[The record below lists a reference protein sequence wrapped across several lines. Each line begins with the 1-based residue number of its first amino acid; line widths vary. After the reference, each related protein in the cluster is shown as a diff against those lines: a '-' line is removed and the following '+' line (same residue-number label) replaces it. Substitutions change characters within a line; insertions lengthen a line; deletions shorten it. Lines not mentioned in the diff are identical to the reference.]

1 MARRLNKRMVARLAF
16 FIGIPLLLLA
26 VVGLSVVFTGG
37 SIFGWDPRP
46 YVQRA
51 QEYTDKEMWPQ
62 AWISIKTAMRYG
74 ADKDP
79 DAQYLFG
86 RIALHQN
93 PPAVAVARGAFQNA
107 LVLKPDFFDAQRD
120 LAELHVGFRF
130 WQEAK
135 RDADRLI
142 EMNPS
147 FGKGYLWAALTD
159 LGLAQNEPIYSKRVP
174 FYEAAAERLRT
185 GIEKVPDM
193 LDLYRLLAGTYKELD
208 QTDKIDEVLD
218 LAIANNPGVPESYV
232 LKAGRLNEL
241 GRQDEASEVLEEGLK
256 RVGDD
261 SVLLMALGEV
271 AINRRDPEAAKD
283 FYARTVQIDPKA
295 EGAYLRLCSLHRMEG
310 DSPGALAVVQQ
321 GREALPESTALK
333 AEEADI
339 HLESRDLEKAQ
350 ALIDEISKVLPDA
363 AEVDFLRGKRALLNL
378 RTRQAIAYLEQARSK
393 NPTPQTRLLLGRAYL
408 LSGEVGAAKRELE
421 SLVISYPEYAA
432 ARRSLAEVQ
441 LRLREYDDAVRN
453 ATAVLQAN
461 PNDMVMRLLVA
472 EARLAQGQADAALKE
487 AQAAVEQSKDDP
499 RALFLVA
506 RIYRGLNMNA
516 EAEAALRQALN
527 VGENKERA
535 YRELITFY
543 RETDQAQKA
552 EQTLEEVRTVLP
564 NSPVG
569 LAAENPEQLEK
580 ELKARIEQ
588 GGSRIKDLTLLG
600 RLYLMTDQ
608 ADKGVETLQKVLDE
622 AEGGSPGWREVW
634 QLLFMQYLGT
644 NKYDK
649 ASDLTRR
656 LKEADPQATELLF
669 ADPLMA
675 LSQDRLDEAIE
686 QLTQVVKEH
695 GTFSSAYYLLGQV
708 LAAGRRWEEAT
719 ARLQRALDLRPDLV
733 PARILLGRLYL
744 RQGNYQAVLIEAGEV
759 LRFMP
764 GYVPA
769 LELQALANAGQNLWD
784 AAAKAREEIARIVP
798 NEVGNLVGLAALHLQ
813 RDDSKE
819 AERVFLRAYGVAPE
833 DARVVLRF
841 AEFYA
846 RTGRLQKGREL
857 VDKYVNAHANEP
869 AAHILRG
876 AFLATAEGLESAKA
890 DYEKAAELSPEDA
903 EPLIL
908 LGDRYANR
916 GQWNEAADAYTR
928 GAKRTNNSALAK
940 KRLADVYMLQGKLDE
955 AEAVIQEV
963 LKADPKD
970 AQALVVA
977 GRIASRRQDVEKA
990 KALMEKALS
999 VTPDYGEAKFWL
1011 AELYRSLDPQQSLD
1025 LLREIDPSDGSFE
1038 KAMLLRSSINSQRG
1052 QFVEAAIDL
1061 RHLIDFRPGSVVGH
1075 RALADLYMTTNE
1087 PRQASMILER
1097 ISRQT
1102 KDPALLVGL
1111 GNALLV
1117 QKRYDE
1123 ALKRYEEAR
1132 AQRPESPDALIGEA
1146 RCLVAL
1152 NRKPEAL
1159 ERVRHMLNQFSDE
1172 TWPRLA
1178 LVALYEG
1185 TGELDKAVESLR
1197 NGLLDRPD
1205 WEQGYVRLAMILGR
1219 MAQEA
1224 PGPER
1229 EQRLAESRQVLLEG
1243 LAKVPGSL
1251 NIRTSLAGME
1261 VAAGNNEAAK
1271 RVLAPVA
1278 AKFEQQYSLAP
1289 GARDKLRPFISAIHL
1304 YTLTLYYLGQVD
1316 DAVKWGTRLWNLD
1329 PLHAANAN
1337 NLAWILA
1344 TERKDYQRAS
1354 ELVRRS
1360 MQLVPNDP
1368 QVLDTAGW
1376 VAFLQDDYER
1386 ATTYLLESIDRLDN
1400 PEARYHLG
1408 RVYEQR
1414 LRPEEALQEYEKAL
1428 GMGLR
1433 QKEGQDAQRRIEQL
1447 RKRPPA

>member
-1 MARRLNKRMVARLAF
+1 MARRLNKRVVARLAF
-16 FIGIPLLLLA
+16 FIGIPLLLVAGAFLY
-26 VVGLSVVFTGG
+26 VVFTGG

-46 YVQRA
+46 HVQRA
-51 QEYTDKEMWPQ
+51 QEYADKGMWPQ

-74 ADKDP
+74 AKQDP
-79 DAQYLFG
+79 NAQYLYG

-93 PPAVAVARGAFQNA
+93 PPAVPVARGAFQNA
-107 LVLKPDFFDAQRD
+107 LTLKPDFFEAQRD

-135 RDADRLI
+135 RDTERLI
-142 EMNPS
+142 EMDPS
-147 FGKGYLWAALTD
+147 FGKAYLWAAVVD
-159 LGLAQNEPIYSKRVP
+159 LGLAQNEPIYGKRVP

-185 GIEKVPDM
+185 GIEKAPDM
-193 LDLYRLLAGTYKELD
+193 LDLYRFLAGTYKELD

-218 LAIANNPGVPESYV
+218 LAIANNPGVPEPYV
-232 LKAGRLNEL
+232 LKGGRLNEL
-241 GRQDEASEVLEEGLK
+241 GRPDEASKVLQEGLK
-256 RVGDD
+256 RVGDN

-271 AINRRDPEAAKD
+271 AIRRDPEAAKD
-283 FYARTVQIDPKA
+283 FYSRAIQIDPTA

-310 DSPGALAVVQQ
+310 DSPGALTVVQQ
-321 GREALPESTALK
+321 GLEAVPDSTALK
-333 AEEADI
+333 AEVADI
-339 HLESRDLEKAQ
+339 YLESRDLKKAQ
-350 ALIDEISKVLPDA
+350 ALIEEISRVLPDS
-363 AEVDFLRGKRALLNL
+363 AEVCFLRGKRAMMDL

-393 NPTPQTRLLLGRAYL
+393 KPTPQTLLLLGRAYL
-408 LSGEVGAAKRELE
+408 LAGEVGAAKRELE
-421 SLVISYPEYAA
+421 SLVTSQPQYAA

-453 ATAVLQAN
+453 ATAVLRAN
-461 PNDMVMRLLVA
+461 QNDMGMRLLIA
-472 EARLAQGQADAALKE
+472 EARLAQGKPDAALKE

-499 RALFLVA
+499 RPLFLAA
-506 RIYRGLNMNA
+506 RIYHSLKQDA
-516 EAEAALRQALN
+516 EAEAALRRALN
-527 VGENKERA
+527 VGENKEQA

-543 RETDQAQKA
+543 RETNQAQKA

-622 AEGGSPGWREVW
+622 AEGGSPDWREAW

-649 ASDLTRR
+649 ASDLTKR
-656 LKEADPQATELLF
+656 LKEVDPQATELLF

-675 LSQDRLDEAIE
+675 LSQDRLDEAVE

-695 GTFSSAYYLLGQV
+695 WTFSSAYYLLGQI
-708 LAAGRRWEEAT
+708 LAAGRRWEEA
-719 ARLQRALDLRPDLV
+719 AAQLQRALDLRPDLV

-744 RQGNYQAVLIEAGEV
+744 RQGNYQAVLIEAGEALKFV
-759 LRFMP
+759 P

-784 AAAKAREEIARIVP
+784 AAVKAREEIARIVP
-798 NEVGNLVGLAALHLQ
+798 TEVGNLVELAALHLQ
-813 RDDSKE
+813 RGDSKE
-819 AERVFLRAYGVAPE
+819 AERVFLKAYGVAPE

-846 RTGRLQKGREL
+846 RTDRLQKGREL

-869 AAHILRG
+869 GANILRG
-876 AFLATAEGLESAKA
+876 EFLATAVGLESAKA

-903 EPLIL
+903 EPLVL
-908 LGDRYANR
+908 LGDQYANQGR
-916 GQWNEAADAYTR
+916 WNEAADAYAR
-928 GAKRTNNSALAK
+928 GAKRTKNSALAK
-940 KRLADVYMLQGKLDE
+940 KRLADVYMLQMKLDE

-977 GRIASRRQDVEKA
+977 GRIASRRQNVEKA

-999 VTPDYGEAKFWL
+999 VTPNYGEAKFWL

-1038 KAMLLRSSINSQRG
+1038 KAMLLRSLINSQRG
-1052 QFVEAAIDL
+1052 QFVEAATDL
-1061 RHLIDFRPGSVVGH
+1061 QHLIDFRPGSVAGH

-1087 PRQASMILER
+1087 PRQASMVLER

-1159 ERVRHMLNQFSDE
+1159 ERVRHMLDQFPHE

-1178 LVALYEG
+1178 LAALYEG

-1197 NGLLDRPD
+1197 KGLLDRPD
-1205 WEQGYVRLAMILGR
+1205 WEQGYVRLASILTR
-1219 MAQEA
+1219 MAMSAQ
-1224 PGPER
+1224 GPER
-1229 EQRLAESRQVLLEG
+1229 DQRRAEARQVLIEG
-1243 LAKVPGSL
+1243 LTKVPNSL
-1251 NIRTSLAGME
+1251 DIRTALAGME
-1261 VAAGNNEAAK
+1261 MTAGNHEVAK
-1271 RVLAPVA
+1271 RVLDPVA
-1278 AKFEQQYSLAP
+1278 AKFEQEYSLAP
-1289 GARDKLRPFISAIHL
+1289 EALDKLRPFVSAIHL

-1316 DAVKWGTRLWNLD
+1316 DAVRWGTRLWNLD

-1344 TERKDYQRAS
+1344 TERKDYQRAN
-1354 ELVRRS
+1354 ELIRRS
-1360 MQLVPNDP
+1360 LDLVPNDP

-1376 VAFLQDDYER
+1376 VAFLQDDYDR
-1386 ATTYLLESIDRLDN
+1386 ATTYLLESINRQDN

-1414 LRPEEALQEYEKAL
+1414 VRPEEALQEYEKAL

>member
-1 MARRLNKRMVARLAF
+1 MARRLNKRVVARLAF
-16 FIGIPLLLLA
+16 FIGIPVLLLV

-37 SIFGWDPRP
+37 SIFGGDPRP
-46 YVQRA
+46 YLERA

-74 ADKDP
+74 AAKDP
-79 DAQYLFG
+79 NAQYLYG
-86 RIALHQN
+86 RIALHQS
-93 PPAVAVARGAFQNA
+93 PPAVPVARRAFQNA

-120 LAELHVGFRF
+120 LAELHVYYRF

-135 RDADRLI
+135 KDTDRLI
-142 EMNPS
+142 EMDPS

-159 LGLAQNEPIYSKRVP
+159 LGLARNEPIYSKRVP
-174 FYEAAAERLRT
+174 FFEAAAERLRA
-185 GIEKVPDM
+185 GIEKIPDM
-193 LDLYRLLAGTYKELD
+193 LDLYQLLAGTYKELD

-218 LAIANNPGVPESYV
+218 LAIANNPKVPEAYV

-241 GRQDEASEVLEEGLK
+241 GRQDDASKVLQEGLEQ
-256 RVGDD
+256 VGDNP
-261 SVLLMALGEV
+261 VLLMALGEV

-283 FYARTVQIDPKA
+283 FYARAIQIDPKA
-295 EGAYLRLCSLHRMEG
+295 ERAYLRLCGLHRMEG

-321 GREALPESTALK
+321 GLEAVPESTALK

-339 HLESRDLEKAQ
+339 YLESRDMEKAQ
-350 ALIDEISKVLPDA
+350 ALIEEIIQAQPDSA
-363 AEVDFLRGKRALLNL
+363 AVDFLRGKRAMMDLQ
-378 RTRQAIAYLEQARSK
+378 TRRAIAYLEQARSK
-393 NPTPQTRLLLGRAYL
+393 NPTPQTLLLLGRAYQL
-408 LSGEVGAAKRELE
+408 AGEVGAAKRELE
-421 SLVISYPEYAA
+421 SLVTSYPGYPA

-441 LRLREYDDAVRN
+441 LRLREYDDAIRN

-472 EARLAQGQADAALKE
+472 EARLAQGKADAALKE

-506 RIYRGLNMNA
+506 RIYRGLNRNA

-535 YRELITFY
+535 YQELITFY
-543 RETDQAQKA
+543 RATDQAQKA
-552 EQTLEEVRTVLP
+552 EQTLEEVRAVLP

-588 GGSRIKDLTLLG
+588 GVSRIKALTLLG

-608 ADKGVETLQKVLDE
+608 DDKGVETLQKVLDE
-622 AEGGSPGWREVW
+622 AESGSPDWREAW
-634 QLLFMQYLGT
+634 QLLFMQYLGA

-675 LSQDRLDEAIE
+675 LSQDRLDEAVE
-686 QLTQVVKEH
+686 QLNQVIKEN

-708 LAAGRRWEEAT
+708 LAAGRRWEEAA

-744 RQGNYQAVLIEAGEV
+744 RQGNYQAVLVEAGEA
-759 LRFMP
+759 LKFMP

-784 AAAKAREEIARIVP
+784 PAVKAREEIARIVP
-798 NEVGNLVGLAALHLQ
+798 NEVKNLVELAALYLQ
-813 RDDSKE
+813 RNNSKE
-819 AERVFLRAYGVAPE
+819 AERVFLKAYGVAPE

-846 RTGRLQKGREL
+846 RTDRLQKGREL

-869 AAHILRG
+869 GANILKG
-876 AFLATAEGLESAKA
+876 EFLAKAAGLESAKA
-890 DYEKAAELSPEDA
+890 AYEKAAELSPEDA
-903 EPLIL
+903 EPLVL
-908 LGDRYANR
+908 LGDQYANQGR
-916 GQWNEAADAYTR
+916 WNEAADAYVR

-940 KRLADVYMLQGKLDE
+940 KRLADVLMMQMKLDE
-955 AEAVIQEV
+955 AEVIIQEV
-963 LKADPKD
+963 LKAYPKD

-990 KALMEKALS
+990 KALMEEALS
-999 VTPDYGEAKFWL
+999 VTPNYGEAKFWL
-1011 AELYRSLDPQQSLD
+1011 AELYRSLDPQKSLD

-1052 QFVEAAIDL
+1052 QFTETAIDL
-1061 RHLIDFRPGSVVGH
+1061 RHLIDFRPGSVAGH
-1075 RALADLYMTTNE
+1075 RALADLYMSTNE

-1097 ISRQT
+1097 ISQQT
-1102 KDPALLVGL
+1102 KDPALLVAL
-1111 GNALLV
+1111 GNALLM
-1117 QKRYDE
+1117 QNRYDE
-1123 ALKRYEEAR
+1123 ALKRFEEAR
-1132 AQRPESPDALIGEA
+1132 AQRPESQEALIGEA

-1159 ERVRHMLNQFSDE
+1159 ERIRHMLDQFPHE
-1172 TWPRLA
+1172 MWPRVALA
-1178 LVALYEG
+1178 TLYEG

-1197 NGLLDRPD
+1197 KGLLDRPD
-1205 WEQGYVRLAMILGR
+1205 WEQGYARLAMILGR
-1219 MAQEA
+1219 VAQEA
-1224 PGPER
+1224 QGPER
-1229 EQRLAESRQVLLEG
+1229 EQRLEEVRRVLLEG
-1243 LAKVPGSL
+1243 LAKVPDSL
-1251 NIRTSLAGME
+1251 DIRTSLAGMQI
-1261 VAAGNNEAAK
+1261 ASGNHEAAK
-1271 RVLAPVA
+1271 RVLDPVA

-1289 GARDKLRPFISAIHL
+1289 EALDKLRPFVPAIHL
-1304 YTLTLYYLGQVD
+1304 YTLILYYLGQVD
-1316 DAVKWGTRLWNLD
+1316 EAIQWGTRLWNLD

-1344 TERKDYQRAS
+1344 TERKDYQRAN

-1376 VAFLQDDYER
+1376 VAFLQDDFER
-1386 ATTYLLESIDRLDN
+1386 ATTYLLESIKRRDN
-1400 PEARYHLG
+1400 AEARYHLG

-1414 LRPEEALQEYEKAL
+1414 QRSEEALQEYEEAL
-1428 GMGLR
+1428 KLGLR
-1433 QKEGQDAQRRIEQL
+1433 QNEGQDAQRRIEQL

>member
-1 MARRLNKRMVARLAF
+1 MARLLNKRLAVF
-16 FIGIPLLLLA
+16 ILVFIGVPAIILL
-26 VVGLSVVFTGG
+26 VVFFSGLLSG
-37 SIFGWDPRP
+37 DPRP
-46 YVQRA
+46 YLKRA
-51 QEYTDKEMWPQ
+51 DEYAQKEMWPQ

-74 ADKDP
+74 AKKDP
-79 DAQYLFG
+79 DAQYLYG

-93 PPAVAVARGAFQNA
+93 PPAVPVARGAFQNA

-135 RDADRLI
+135 RDTDRLI

-147 FGKGYLWAALTD
+147 FGKGYLWSALTD

-241 GRQDEASEVLEEGLK
+241 GRQDEASKVLQEGLK
-256 RVGDD
+256 QVGDN
-261 SVLLMALGEV
+261 SMLLMALGEV
-271 AINRRDPEAAKD
+271 AISRRDPEAAKD
-283 FYARTVQIDPKA
+283 FFTKAIKVDPKKTEA
-295 EGAYLRLCSLHRMEG
+295 AYLRLCGLHRVEN

-321 GREALPESTALK
+321 GLEALPESTALK

-339 HLESRDLEKAQ
+339 YLESRDLKKAQ
-350 ALIDEISKVLPDA
+350 ALIDELSKVLPDA
-363 AEVDFLRGKRALLNL
+363 AEVDFLRGKRALLDL

-393 NPTPQTRLLLGRAYL
+393 NPTPQTLLLLGRAYL
-408 LSGEVGAAKRELE
+408 MAGEVGAAKRELE
-421 SLVISYPEYAA
+421 SLVTSHPEYAA

-441 LRLREYDDAVRN
+441 LRLHEYDDAARN
-453 ATAVLQAN
+453 ATAVLQAS
-461 PNDMVMRLLVA
+461 PNDMGMRLLIA
-472 EARLAQGQADAALKE
+472 EARLAQGKPTAALKE
-487 AQAAVEQSKDDP
+487 AQTAVEQSKDDP
-499 RALFLVA
+499 RPLFLAA
-506 RIYRGLNMNA
+506 RIYRSMNRNA
-516 EAEAALRQALN
+516 EAEVALRRALN
-527 VGENKERA
+527 VGENKEQA

-543 RETDQAQKA
+543 RETDQAEKSKQI
-552 EQTLEEVRTVLP
+552 LEEVRKVLP

-588 GGSRIKDLTLLG
+588 GGSRVKDMTLLG
-600 RLYLMTDQ
+600 RLYLTTDQ

-622 AEGGSPGWREVW
+622 AESGSPDWREAW
-634 QLLFMQYLGT
+634 QLLFMQYLGM

-649 ASDLTRR
+649 AADLTKR

-675 LSQDRLDEAIE
+675 LSQNRLDEAVE

-719 ARLQRALDLRPDLV
+719 AQLQRALDLRPDLV

-744 RQGNYQAVLIEAGEV
+744 RQGNYQAVLIEAGEA
-759 LRFMP
+759 LKFMP

-784 AAAKAREEIARIVP
+784 VAAKAREEIARIVP
-798 NEVGNLVGLAALHLQ
+798 NEVGNLVELAALYLQ
-813 RDDSKE
+813 RGDSKE
-819 AERVFLRAYGVAPE
+819 AEKVFSQAYAIAPE

-846 RTGRLQKGREL
+846 RSDRLPKGREL
-857 VDKYVNAHANEP
+857 VDKYVNAHAKESG
-869 AAHILRG
+869 AYVLRG
-876 AFLATAEGLESAKA
+876 EFLATASGLDAAKA
-890 DYEKAAELSPEDA
+890 DYEKAAELGPEDA
-903 EPLIL
+903 DPLVL
-908 LGDRYANR
+908 LGDQYADR
-916 GQWNEAADAYTR
+916 GRWNEAAEVYTR
-928 GAKRTNNSALAK
+928 GAKRTKNGALAK
-940 KRLADVYMLQGKLDE
+940 KRLADVYMLQMKLDE
-955 AEAVIQEV
+955 AGAVIEEV

-970 AQALVVA
+970 AQAMVVA

-1011 AELYRSLDPQQSLD
+1011 AELYRALDPQKSLD
-1025 LLREIDPSDGSFE
+1025 MLREIDPSDGSFE

-1052 QFVEAAIDL
+1052 QFAEAAIDL
-1061 RHLIDFRPGSVVGH
+1061 RHLIDFRPGSVTGH

-1087 PRQASMILER
+1087 PRQASVILER

-1102 KDPALLVGL
+1102 KDPALLVDL

-1159 ERVRHMLNQFSDE
+1159 ERVLHMLDQFPHE

-1178 LVALYEG
+1178 LAALYEG
-1185 TGELDKAVESLR
+1185 TGELDKAVELLR
-1197 NGLLDRPD
+1197 KGLLDRPD
-1205 WEQGYVRLAMILGR
+1205 WDQGYVRLAMILGR

-1224 PGPER
+1224 QGPER
-1229 EQRLAESRQVLLEG
+1229 EQRLAEARQVLLEG
-1243 LAKVPGSL
+1243 LAKVPNSL
-1251 NIRTSLAGME
+1251 DIRTSLAGME
-1261 VAAGNNEAAK
+1261 TAAGNHEAAK
-1271 RVLAPVA
+1271 RVLDPVA

-1289 GARDKLRPFISAIHL
+1289 EALDKLRPFVSAIHL
-1304 YTLTLYYLGQVD
+1304 YTLILYYLGQVD
-1316 DAVKWGTRLWNLD
+1316 DAVRWGTRLWNLD

-1344 TERKDYQRAS
+1344 TERKDYQRAN

-1360 MQLVPNDP
+1360 MQLVPNNP

-1386 ATTYLLESIDRLDN
+1386 ATTYLLESIDRQDN
-1400 PEARYHLG
+1400 SEARYHLG

-1414 LRPEEALQEYEKAL
+1414 QRPEEALQEYEKAL
-1428 GMGLR
+1428 ALGLR
-1433 QKEGQDAQRRIEQL
+1433 QKDKQDAEKRIEQL